1 MADLSIIIVNWNVR
15 DLLDRCLSSIYD
27 SQAAVGRKCKDLPQ
41 LEILVV
47 DCASADD
54 SVSMV
59 SEKYPDVVLLP
70 QDENIG
76 FSRGNNLAMS
86 AATAPVFLLL
96 NPDTEVSEDA
106 IFQMLQYLESH
117 PTVGILGP
125 HTLNS
130 DGSHQST
137 RRRFPSVLTGVF
149 ESTWLSALAPAAIH
163 EHYYMRDSDDDAILE
178 VDWVQGSAMMLR
190 RQIFAAIGGLD
201 DGFVM
206 YSEELDYCRRA
217 KSAGWKVIYHGG
229 ARITHHGGKSSDQ
242 APAFA
247 QIQFHTSKLRYFRKH
262 HGLLSYLLLRALILL
277 QFLWQ
282 LALESIKAVLGHKRD
297 LRLQRIRVYW
307 QVIRSGLK
315 AET

>member
-15 DLLDRCLSSIYD
+15 DLLDRCLASIYD
-27 SQAAVGRKCKDLPQ
+27 SQVAIGHKCENLPQ

-47 DCASADD
+47 DCASDD
-54 SVSMV
+54 GSVLMV
-59 SEKYPDVVLLP
+59 REKYPNVVLFP

-86 AATAPVFLLL
+86 AAIAPLFLLL

-106 IFQMLQYLESH
+106 IWQMLQFLESH

-137 RRRFPSVLTGVF
+137 RRRFPSLLTGVF
-149 ESTWLSALAPAAIH
+149 ESTWLSTLAPAAIH
-163 EHYYMRDSDDDAILE
+163 DHYFMRDSDDSEILE
-178 VDWVQGSAMMLR
+178 VDWVQGSALMLR
-190 RQIFAAIGGLD
+190 RQVYEAIGGLD
-201 DGFVM
+201 AGFVM
-206 YSEELDYCRRA
+206 YSEELDFCRRA

-229 ARITHHGGKSSDQ
+229 ARITHHGGQSSDQ

-262 HGLLSYLLLRALILL
+262 HGWLSYLLLRSLILL

-282 LALESIKAVLGHKRD
+282 LALESIKAFLGHKRD

-315 AET
+315 AEA